1 MLLQQG
7 DSNRA
12 QRHNPTSSDQT
23 LGCDDDRVIHCQRLS
38 LEVNVGPAKGAQLA
52 PAHAGQSR
60 KHEQRS
66 ETWVAPLSGFDDL
79 ANHVQGLACTCFCV
93 TRGGFAI
100 SATFER
106 DPSLSDC
113 LMKRSRND
121 RVMVANR
128 LRGLAGILH
137 GPVQRVEILGRQAV
151 RVTLPKDGRIVRS
164 IWDR

>member
-1 MLLQQG
+1 MTATGPSATIRLL
-7 DSNRA
+7 
-12 QRHNPTSSDQT
+12 DQT

-79 ANHVQGLACTCFCV
+79 ANHVQGPRVHLLLCDPRWLRHLGNILA
-93 TRGGFAI
+93 
-100 SATFER
+100 

-113 LMKRSRND
+113 LMKRRRND
-121 RVMVANR
+121 GVMVADG
-128 LRGLAGILH
+128 LRRLAGILH
-137 GPVQRVEILGRQAV
+137 GPVQIVEMLAV
-151 RVTLPKDGRIVRS
+151 SLATFSLPKAGRMVFS
-164 IWDR
+164 IWER